1 MSKKKSVKPAA
12 PVRKPQPRPAASSSA
27 ARNLLPSAPAIPG
40 GWIVGLIAAALGF
53 VLYINTF
60 GHQWALDD
68 YSVIKENWVVKG
80 GLENLRTIFTTEYR
94 YGAWNSPGSLYRP
107 VTLAMFAWEWSIS
120 PDNPAIHHIINVLF
134 YALTGWVLWVT
145 WRRILAD
152 YPPVLAA
159 MAVLFFMA
167 HPVHTEVVANIKS
180 RDEILSLLLCTG
192 ALYGI
197 WKHMET
203 NRTAWLTAALGMYT
217 LAQFSKEG
225 SITFLAVLPLTL
237 WYFGKRNMGEIVRY
251 TAMFLA
257 PALIFLAIRH
267 NVLANQAGKEIFS
280 ILDNFIAAEKNPA
293 MRLASAF
300 MMCGRYLWVMIYP
313 HPLISDLGYPQM
325 KSVGFDDWRALAGF
339 FAYAGMGI
347 WALMNLRKKHFL
359 SYAILFYLA
368 TFSLYSNVVYIIGT
382 SYGERE
388 LYIPSL
394 GFAFALAWVLMKIF
408 KVEDRENGWNFNGKG
423 ALLWGIAGAIILAY
437 SVKTVL
443 RNPAWYDSY
452 ALYVADMPNSPNC
465 AKLNYHIGL
474 EEAKR
479 GLDEKKGIAT
489 DTAWVEKGIA
499 SYSKAIE
506 LYPEYHD
513 AYGSRGVAQFRL
525 GRYDQAEKDY
535 QMALKYRP
543 NDTKVLSNLGYIYFL
558 RAQRPGNQLML
569 TQLDSAE
576 SVYRRSVQFDPR
588 FVDARRNLGAVLAMK
603 KKFPEAIEQWKEAL
617 KYDKNN
623 PTLLYYIGSAYWDMG
638 QKDAAQP
645 WLDKAY
651 AIEPSLPRKQ

>member
-12 PVRKPQPRPAASSSA
+12 PVRKPQPRPAAASSA

-107 VTLAMFAWEWSIS
+107 VTLAMFAWEWSMS

-203 NRTAWLTAALGMYT
+203 NRSAWLAAALGLYT

-237 WYFGKRNMGEIVRY
+237 WYFGKRNVSEIVRY

-257 PALIFLAIRH
+257 PALVFLAIRH
-267 NVLANQAGKEIFS
+267 NVLGNQPGKEIFS

-347 WALMNLRKKHFL
+347 WALMNLGKKHFL

-408 KVEDRENGWNFNGKG
+408 KVEDRENLWNFNGKG

-489 DTAWVEKGIA
+489 DTTWVEKGIA
-499 SYSKAIE
+499 SYTKAIE